1 MTSPKKRVETLAANG
16 KVLYPVEFSKVVLR
30 TANRSRFDIVGFAAL
45 TACKRVAD
53 FCRYVVFKNGVASI
67 LQEMFQESPRDGA
80 SYVSSYWPGLTPA
93 SAIINHH
100 TTGKGQIANLANVG
114 VLNNTD
120 TPMAKR
126 SPNSLNDRGLGSVQK
141 SPSSKA
147 TAKLMRGAYL
157 LYVNTANWRERRWR
171 LFSTDPM

>member
-1 MTSPKKRVETLAANG
+1 MTSPKKRVKTLAANG
-16 KVLYPVEFSKVVLR
+16 KVLYQVEFSKVVLR
-30 TANRSRFDIVGFAAL
+30 KANRPRFDIVGFAAL

-67 LQEMFQESPRDGA
+67 LQEMLQESPRDGA
-80 SYVSSYWPGLTPA
+80 SDVSSYWPGPTA
-93 SAIINHH
+93 SSAIINHH
-100 TTGKGQIANLANVG
+100 TTGKGQIANVG

-141 SPSSKA
+141 SPSSPVLSHSKG
-147 TAKLMRGAYL
+147 RPQP
-157 LYVNTANWRERRWR
+157 N
-171 LFSTDPM
+171 